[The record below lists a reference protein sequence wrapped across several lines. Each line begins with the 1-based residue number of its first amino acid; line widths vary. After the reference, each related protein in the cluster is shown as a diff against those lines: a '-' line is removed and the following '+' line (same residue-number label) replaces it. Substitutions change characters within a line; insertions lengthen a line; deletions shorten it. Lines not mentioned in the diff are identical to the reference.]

1 MASILISEDHPL
13 TLMGT
18 KTFVQGLGHHICELC
33 TNGVTAYNMILKHK
47 PDIAILDINMPGMN
61 GIEILEKLAL
71 QSLRTKVI
79 LVTMHKE
86 YSLFNRAKE
95 LNAKGYLLK
104 EFAMDVLEEC
114 INSVLRNE
122 IWFSKEI
129 QENLYLDTQSSKTD
143 ILNELSFAE
152 KKIVQLIGKQ
162 KSSKEIASML
172 FVSEKTIENHRHSIM
187 KKLNL
192 PPEKN
197 ALLVWAIQNNSQ
209 F

>member
-33 TNGVTAYNMILKHK
+33 SNGVTAYNMILKHK

-86 YSLFNRAKE
+86 YSL
-95 LNAKGYLLK
+95 
-104 EFAMDVLEEC
+104 
-114 INSVLRNE
+114 
-122 IWFSKEI
+122 
-129 QENLYLDTQSSKTD
+129 
-143 ILNELSFAE
+143 
-152 KKIVQLIGKQ
+152 LI
-162 KSSKEIASML
+162 E
-172 FVSEKTIENHRHSIM
+172 
-187 KKLNL
+187 
-192 PPEKN
+192 PKN
-197 ALLVWAIQNNSQ
+197 
-209 F
+209 

>member
-33 TNGVTAYNMILKHK
+33 SNGVTAYNMILKHK

-61 GIEILEKLAL
+61 GIEILERLVSK
-71 QSLRTKVI
+71 SLRTKVI

-95 LNAKGYLLK
+95 LNAKGYILK
-104 EFAMDVLEEC
+104 EFAIDVLEEC
-114 INSVLRNE
+114 INAVLQNE
-122 IWFSKEI
+122 IWFSKEL
-129 QENLYLDTQSSKTD
+129 QENLYLDKQSTKNN

-152 KKIVQLIGKQ
+152 KKIVQLIGQQ
-162 KSSKEIASML
+162 KSSKEIAIML
-172 FVSEKTIENHRHSIM
+172 FITEKTVENHRHSIM